1 MMLLMKTIS
10 FSLCLTCI
18 SLMMVDSRAI
28 IIRHDVGPSRYEA
41 SSRDWP
47 AVFFLE
53 RQGRRKVCVATVI
66 HPQWAITA
74 AHCIAETSLQSVVAN
89 GSRFAVEVAGG
100 PREIDRVSIH
110 PGYDITSPTDVDLA
124 LLRFNQPAN
133 MPQPI
138 PVNLQETELNKIVS
152 ILGWGY
158 FGLGTTGRQ
167 YNDGSLRLAT
177 NRISEAGRRLRISF
191 DDPRDRNADSLELE
205 GLPGLGDSGGPALI
219 KTSLGFSLAGV
230 AVGEVEGE
238 DFSEETQGKYGSVAV
253 YERLSLHLDWIEA
266 VIGSPLPFGG

>member
-1 MMLLMKTIS
+1 
-10 FSLCLTCI
+10 
-18 SLMMVDSRAI
+18 
-28 IIRHDVGPSRYEA
+28 
-41 SSRDWP
+41 
-47 AVFFLE
+47 
-53 RQGRRKVCVATVI
+53 
-66 HPQWAITA
+66 
-74 AHCIAETSLQSVVAN
+74 
-89 GSRFAVEVAGG
+89 
-100 PREIDRVSIH
+100 
-110 PGYDITSPTDVDLA
+110 
-124 LLRFNQPAN
+124 
-133 MPQPI
+133 
-138 PVNLQETELNKIVS
+138 LQETELNKIVS